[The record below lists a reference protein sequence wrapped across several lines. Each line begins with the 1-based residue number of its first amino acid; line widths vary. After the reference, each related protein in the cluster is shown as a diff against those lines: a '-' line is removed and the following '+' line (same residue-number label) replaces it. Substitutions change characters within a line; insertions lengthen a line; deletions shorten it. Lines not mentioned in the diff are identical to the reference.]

1 MEPGVSMVSGI
12 ILAAGFSRRLGLD
25 KLLLEINHG
34 PIIENV
40 IRAAVKSSLDE
51 IILVYRRKVVKAIAD
66 SYRIKTIQNE
76 DAKNGQSTSVVKG
89 IRAANAATDAYLFMV
104 GDQPFLNSETIN
116 CILDCHVKK
125 PDQIIVPLYND
136 HAGTPVLFPVSF
148 QNDLLLIRGDTGGRS
163 VIQAFKDRVTHI
175 CIEQSSIGYDVNTT
189 ADLENI
195 KK

>member
-1 MEPGVSMVSGI
+1 MVSGI
-12 ILAAGFSRRLGLD
+12 ILAAGFSRRLGRD

-175 CIEQSSIGYDVNTT
+175 GIEQSSIGYDVDTME
-189 ADLENI
+189 DFENI